1 MADPFGVD
9 LPTLIV
15 QADSFAAQIRATPA
29 LAAAARPADPEAVR
43 LALLA
48 AARQADDALT
58 ARSLAQG
65 DLDRANRRARAM
77 VAEVSTWRA
86 ALLRDAQV
94 LVDRGAVWAVDVG
107 AIRSALDFRRVRFAG
122 TWSGLEAALPML
134 HTRAVA
140 IAAVRPTIP
149 EAEVVTAGLQEAPA
163 LVERMKAAGHEV
175 DRMVEARRVA
185 VLVLQAARE
194 ALLVELRRVE
204 HLWAAARGRSSG
216 QGLPALDMTW
226 VRAARGRRAKEGDGP
241 PEEGG

>member
-1 MADPFGVD
+1 
-9 LPTLIV
+9 
-15 QADSFAAQIRATPA
+15 
-29 LAAAARPADPEAVR
+29 
-43 LALLA
+43 
-48 AARQADDALT
+48 
-58 ARSLAQG
+58 
-65 DLDRANRRARAM
+65 
-77 VAEVSTWRA
+77 
-86 ALLRDAQV
+86 
-94 LVDRGAVWAVDVG
+94 
-107 AIRSALDFRRVRFAG
+107 
-122 TWSGLEAALPML
+122 ML

-226 VRAARGRRAKEGDGP
+226 VRAALGRRAKEGDGP
-241 PEEGG
+241 PEESG